1 MLSKAEVALATAI
14 VLSVVFPGSA
24 ATKHHRVTRIGPMI
38 YHAVPDGVSL
48 STACLP
54 TGSPCRTKP
63 DGW

>member
-1 MLSKAEVALATAI
+1 MLSKKRVALATAI
-14 VLSVVFPGSA
+14 TLSIALPASA

-54 TGSPCRTKP
+54 TDSPCRTKP